1 MHIELSIQ
9 EESVERTDLMLAQNE
24 KVIAAA
30 ALSAPEEVAL
40 DCTPNGVLVDNTNLT
55 KILGLECGAALEDI
69 IQIALLGPV
78 RELTSNHGKRIRGQL
93 VHLSCRL
100 VFQGNPSVIAAKQCR
115 TCAEVVELIHAGS
128 LIVDDIEDGSRM
140 RRGKPALHIR
150 YGLPVALNAGN
161 WLYFWP
167 FVLLKT
173 LELPSE
179 ATLSV
184 YECYHQTL
192 LRAHF
197 GQAIDLGSRVDQLPQ
212 CSVVEVCRASTVLKT
227 GALMG
232 FAMVLGGAIGRATKE
247 TIFALDNFGR
257 ELGVALQMF
266 DDLGNILGIR
276 EPSKRYEDLTLYRPS
291 WAWGSA
297 AKTSSPIGYQQ
308 FISAVNKLP
317 DARELEAWI
326 NKHNLIQTMREAA
339 HNQLESAYNH
349 LRARLESRD
358 VRWSPQA
365 FEELRKLGEEIT
377 LAYG

>member
-40 DCTPNGVLVDNTNLT
+40 DRTPNGVLVDNTNLT

-212 CSVVEVCRASTVLKT
+212 CSVVEVCRASMVLKT

-291 WAWGSA
+291 WAWASA
-297 AKTSSPIGYQQ
+297 AKTSSPNGYQQ
-308 FISAVNKLP
+308 FISAVNQLP

-326 NKHNLIQTMREAA
+326 NQHNLIQTMREAA
-339 HNQLESAYNH
+339 RNQLESAYNC
-349 LRARLESRD
+349 LREELESRH
-358 VRWSPQA
+358 VRWSPRA

-377 LAYG
+377 VAYG

>member
-1 MHIELSIQ
+1 LSCQYQ
-9 EESVERTDLMLAQNE
+9 EESVEGLDLMLAQNE

-30 ALSAPEEVAL
+30 ALSPPREVAL
-40 DCTPNGVLVDNTNLT
+40 DRRPNGLVVDNTNLT
-55 KILGLECGAALEDI
+55 KILGLECGAALADI

-78 RELTSNHGKRIRGQL
+78 NELTSNHGKRIRGQL
-93 VHLSCRL
+93 VHLSYRL
-100 VFQGNPSVIAAKQCR
+100 VSQGKPFSVIAAKQCR

-128 LIVDDIEDGSRM
+128 LIVDDIEDGSCI

-167 FVLLKT
+167 VVLLKA

-197 GQAIDLGSRVDQLPQ
+197 GQAIDLGSRVEQLPQ
-212 CSVVEVCRASTVLKT
+212 CSVVEVCRASMALKT

-232 FAMVLGGAIGRATKE
+232 FAMVLGGAIGGATKE
-247 TIFALDNFGR
+247 TIFALDDFGR

-291 WAWGSA
+291 WAWASA
-297 AKTSSPIGYQQ
+297 AKTSSPKSYQR
-308 FISAVNKLP
+308 FVSAVNKLP
-317 DARELEAWI
+317 DAGELEAWI
-326 NKHNLIQTMREAA
+326 NQHKLVETMRETARD
-339 HNQLESAYNH
+339 QLESAYNH
-349 LRARLESRD
+349 LRARLDSRH
-358 VRWSPQA
+358 VGWSPRV
-365 FEELRKLGEEIT
+365 FEELRKVGEEIA